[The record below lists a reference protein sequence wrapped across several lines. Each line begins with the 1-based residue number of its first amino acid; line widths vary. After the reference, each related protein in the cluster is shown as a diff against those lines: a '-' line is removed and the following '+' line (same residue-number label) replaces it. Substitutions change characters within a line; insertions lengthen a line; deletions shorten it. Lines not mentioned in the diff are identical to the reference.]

1 MQRIQILVI
10 GTNKPIMETIAR
22 LIDRDGLWQAT
33 IAFSF
38 EDALAMC
45 SQQDFKVVLIGGG
58 IAEEEELVLKQ
69 YLLKNKRNLPL
80 VKHYGG
86 GSGLLF
92 AEIHQAL
99 SNTNKHQ

>member
-1 MQRIQILVI
+1 MEKVKILII
-10 GTNKPIMETIAR
+10 GTNKPIMQTIAR

-38 EDALAMC
+38 EGALAVC
-45 SQQDFKVVLIGGG
+45 LQQDFKVVLIGGG
-58 IAEEEELVLKQ
+58 IVEEQELE
-69 YLLKNKRNLPL
+69 LKNYLVKHKPELPL

-99 SNTNKHQ
+99 NTTY

>member
-1 MQRIQILVI
+1 MEKVEILII

-22 LIDRDGLWQAT
+22 LIDKDGTWQAT

-45 SQQDFKVVLIGGG
+45 LQQDFKVVLIGGG
-58 IAEEEELVLKQ
+58 IEEEQELALKQ
-69 YLLKNKRNLPL
+69 HLGEHKPNLPL